1 MESLISIINKL
12 QDVMPSTLFNS
23 KVKLP
28 QLVVVGSQSSGK
40 SSIIESIVGKDF
52 LPRGSGIVTRRPLI
66 LQLKNISKGK
76 EWAEFNHL
84 PKQRFEDFGRIQEEI
99 EIETARIA
107 GGNKGISSEPIIL
120 KIFSPDVID
129 LTLVD
134 LPGLVKNPVGDQ
146 PKDIEAK
153 VKSLILEYVSNPNAL
168 ILAISPA
175 NNDIANSEALC
186 LAREVDP
193 HAQRTMGVIT
203 KIDIMDKGTSS
214 DAVNIL
220 LNKSFPLKLGYIG
233 VICRSQEDIKTKKP
247 FEEAIKYEEG
257 YFDSHEEY
265 REVRHLLGNKVLKS
279 TLSNVLI
286 EHIRKSLPSIKELIY
301 SELNEKE
308 KEINA
313 LGSDPGFDRQDIVNS
328 YILTL
333 VSKFTHTYN
342 EMIDGHFV
350 RDCSKYFIG
359 GARINFIF
367 QEIFKKDINSIDPFN
382 SLTDEDI
389 RTAIKNS
396 NGLKPSLF
404 VPEAAFEV
412 LIKQQ
417 IERFS
422 QPSLMCV
429 RKVYEE
435 LKNIVNFIDI
445 PEIARFRKLENKI
458 KLVMENVLD
467 SCLAPTNQMIKNLID
482 IEKSYIN
489 TNHPDFMGSDQSIM
503 NIFDENSPNNIL
515 GIANVNISGRGN
527 DSNSNI
533 NNNLIANSYGSFSGA
548 GNNYN
553 NNVSNGNGNFNSGY
567 KNNYNKNPNSNN
579 NNSYTGNT
587 TNNTFNNNNNNEIE
601 EENKYYSSSNNS
613 KKKSKESE
621 DDGLTIKKGEEKR
634 NFGGGE
640 IHNIPSQMRPGI
652 PTNRDLMETMI
663 IKNLISSY
671 YHVVKKN
678 INDLVPKTIMCFLVN
693 QSKIMAEKEMVS
705 QLYKSAELDSL
716 LHEDPNIAKKRKNC
730 KDTLQNL
737 KKSLEI
743 LSDFN
748 DFSSD

>member
-84 PKQRFEDFGRIQEEI
+84 PKQRFEDFARVQEEI

-107 GGNKGISSEPIIL
+107 GTNKGISSEPIIL
-120 KIFSPDVID
+120 KIFSPNVID

-153 VKSLILEYVSNPNAL
+153 VKSLIVEYVSNPNAL

-193 HAQRTMGVIT
+193 YSQRTMGIIT
-203 KIDIMDKGTSS
+203 KIDIMDKGTSI

-233 VICRSQEDIKTKKP
+233 VICRSQEDIKNKKP
-247 FEEAIKYEEG
+247 FEEAVKYEES

-265 REVRHLLGNKVLKS
+265 REVRHLLGNKILKS

-286 EHIRKSLPSIKELIY
+286 EHIRKSLPSIKDMIFR
-301 SELNEKE
+301 ELNEKE
-308 KEINA
+308 KEIQS

-367 QEIFKKDINSIDPFN
+367 QEIFKKEINNINPFN
-382 SLTDEDI
+382 SLMDDDI

-404 VPEAAFEV
+404 IPEAAFEV

-445 PEIARFRKLENKI
+445 PEIARFRKLENRI
-458 KLVMENVLD
+458 KQVMENVLD
-467 SCLAPTNQMIKNLID
+467 SCLEPTNQMIKNLIE

-515 GIANVNISGRGN
+515 GIANVNISGDNNNSNLNSNFNSVNSNNYENVGN
-527 DSNSNI
+527 SEDSNNNKKLSNANGNPNSGFKGNNFYLYNNNYNSNSNMRNTASTTI
-533 NNNLIANSYGSFSGA
+533 GE
-548 GNNYN
+548 
-553 NNVSNGNGNFNSGY
+553 
-567 KNNYNKNPNSNN
+567 
-579 NNSYTGNT
+579 NNS
-587 TNNTFNNNNNNEIE
+587 IE
-601 EENKYYSSSNNS
+601 EENKNYFSGNFNN
-613 KKKSKESE
+613 KKRSKENE
-621 DDGLTIKKGEEKR
+621 DEGLMINKGEEKR
-634 NFGGGE
+634 NFSRGE
-640 IHNIPSQMRPGI
+640 VNSIPYQMRLGYLR
-652 PTNRDLMETMI
+652 TGT
-663 IKNLISSY
+663 
-671 YHVVKKN
+671 
-678 INDLVPKTIMCFLVN
+678 
-693 QSKIMAEKEMVS
+693 
-705 QLYKSAELDSL
+705 
-716 LHEDPNIAKKRKNC
+716 
-730 KDTLQNL
+730 
-737 KKSLEI
+737 
-743 LSDFN
+743 
-748 DFSSD
+748 

>member
-1 MESLISIINKL
+1 MESLITIINKL

-76 EWAEFNHL
+76 EWGEFNHL
-84 PKQRFEDFGRIQEEI
+84 PKQRFEDFARVQEEI

-107 GGNKGISSEPIIL
+107 GSNKGISSEPIIL
-120 KIFSPDVID
+120 KIFSPNVID

-146 PKDIEAK
+146 PKDIEIK

-168 ILAISPA
+168 ILAISAA
-175 NNDIANSEALC
+175 NNDIANSDALC

-193 HAQRTMGVIT
+193 HSQRTMGIIT

-233 VICRSQEDIKTKKP
+233 VICRSQEDIKNKKP
-247 FEEAIKYEEG
+247 FEEAVKYEET
-257 YFDSHEEY
+257 YFDSHDAF
-265 REVRHLLGNKVLKS
+265 RDVRHLLGNKILKT

-286 EHIRKSLPSIKELIY
+286 EHIRKSLPSIKEMIFR
-301 SELNEKE
+301 ELNEKE
-308 KEINA
+308 KEMQT

-342 EMIDGHFV
+342 EMIDGNFV

-359 GARINFIF
+359 GARINYIF
-367 QEIFKKDINSIDPFN
+367 QEIFKKEINNIDPFN
-382 SLTDEDI
+382 SLMDDDI

-404 VPEAAFEV
+404 IPEAAFEV

-422 QPSLMCV
+422 QPSLICV

-458 KLVMENVLD
+458 KHVMENVLD
-467 SCLAPTNQMIKNLID
+467 SCLEPTNQMIKNLID

-515 GIANVNISGRGN
+515 GVSNINISGAGN
-527 DSNSNI
+527 DSNSQI
-533 NNNLIANSYGSFSGA
+533 NNNINSNHYGNSSSQ
-548 GNNYN
+548 GNMYN
-553 NNVSNGNGNFNSGY
+553 NMTNGNGNLNNGY
-567 KNNYNKNPNSNN
+567 RNNINY
-579 NNSYTGNT
+579 NNSYMRNT
-587 TNNTFNNNNNNEIE
+587 ASTTFGENNDIE
-601 EENKYYSSSNNS
+601 EENKNHYSNNNS
-613 KKKSKESE
+613 KKKSKENE
-621 DDGLTIKKGEEKR
+621 DDGLMVKKGEEKR
-634 NFGGGE
+634 NFARGDVN
-640 IHNIPSQMRPGI
+640 IIPSQMRPGM
-652 PTNRDLMETMI
+652 PSNRDLMETMI

-705 QLYKSAELDSL
+705 QLYKSAELDTL

-743 LSDFN
+743 LTDFN
-748 DFSSD
+748 DFSSE